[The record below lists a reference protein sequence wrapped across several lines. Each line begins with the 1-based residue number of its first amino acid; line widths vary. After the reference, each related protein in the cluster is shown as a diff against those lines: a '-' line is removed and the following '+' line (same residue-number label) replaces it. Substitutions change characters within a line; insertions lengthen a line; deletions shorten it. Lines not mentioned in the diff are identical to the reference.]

1 MNAASLPS
9 HRPWLRLDVQ
19 GLRAI
24 AVLLVVAY
32 HSGIP
37 LPGGFTGVDVFFVIS
52 GYVITELIVRQQ
64 ASEHGFRLRSFY
76 ARRMRRLLPALAL
89 VVTLTLLVAIF
100 LESPFGPQRTTALT
114 GLGASFFMAN
124 FVIYANTGAYFD
136 APAELNPLLHT
147 WSLSVE
153 EQFYFIFPA
162 LLILAAL
169 IAARLQRSSRGIAL
183 SILVIVSIASF
194 ALSIGLGF
202 NLMELPGITDSTS
215 WAFYSSLTR
224 AWEFCAGAILALL
237 LRSGSSPIPQRLAAP
252 LALLGIVA
260 IGLGAVVIDQTMVFP
275 GLVALI
281 PVGGTAALIAAG
293 TATRSPVITRALALP
308 GMVWIGAISY
318 SWYLWH
324 WPIIVFTGQ
333 LLPGNETALLLAGLL
348 SILPA
353 YLAYRFIES
362 PIRNSPRING
372 GRLLVVVALSIAIPA
387 ATAVLVLRGSER
399 AWNNPSIE
407 SMTEQIVPVPISY
420 TRGCDFGTPLGQ
432 QEGLDCTW
440 FPDAR
445 GGAVYLLGDSQAAQ
459 FAEAAIAA
467 VEPIERSLTIAT
479 EGSCAFLLRTEGEEL
494 VTSPECDT
502 YITQSVEWLLTQ
514 PPATV
519 LIGMSGNY
527 VNPDTEADIRER
539 LTRSIETLQQ
549 AGHSVALFQ
558 AVPQFF
564 GWTPY
569 TCSMLD
575 VLRDPQGCGTSV
587 PREVM
592 DDQQALALRLLT
604 EIAASTN
611 AELVDVRPE
620 LCPDDS
626 CATNDRDFW
635 RYRDM
640 FHISVGQSER
650 LSDSVRSA
658 LLRMS
663 R

>member
-1 MNAASLPS
+1 MTAA
-9 HRPWLRLDVQ
+9 RAPWIRLDIQ
-19 GLRAI
+19 GLRAV
-24 AVLLVVAY
+24 AVIFVVAY

-37 LPGGFTGVDVFFVIS
+37 LPGGFTGVDIFFVIS
-52 GYVITELIVRQQ
+52 GYVITELILRKQQ
-64 ASEHGFRLRSFY
+64 SPDGFQLRDFY
-76 ARRMRRLLPALAL
+76 ARRMRRLLPALAI

-114 GLGASFFMAN
+114 GLGASLFLAN

-136 APAELNPLLHT
+136 APAEFNPLLHT

-153 EQFYFIFPA
+153 EQFYFIFPT
-162 LLILAAL
+162 LMILAAL
-169 IAARLQRSSRGIAL
+169 IAARRQRSSHSIAL
-183 SILVIVSIASF
+183 TILVVVSIASF
-194 ALSIGLGF
+194 ALSAGLGF
-202 NLMELPGITDSTS
+202 DFIQLPGIGDSTS

-237 LRSGSSPIPQRLAAP
+237 LRSSKTPMRQGAAGLLAI
-252 LALLGIVA
+252 LGIVA
-260 IGLGAVVIDQTMVFP
+260 IVLGAVVIDQAMVFP

-281 PVGGTAALIAAG
+281 PVGGAVALITAG
-293 TATRSPVITRALALP
+293 SASQSSLITRALSLP

-324 WPIIVFTGQ
+324 WPIIVFTRQ
-333 LLPGNETALLLAGLL
+333 LVPGNEAALLLAGLL

-362 PIRNSPRING
+362 PIRNSSQIRG
-372 GRLLVVVALSIAIPA
+372 GRLLLVLALSIAVPA
-387 ATAVLVLRGSER
+387 AAAVLVLRGSER
-399 AWNNPSIE
+399 AWNNPSIK

-432 QEGLDCTW
+432 QDGLDCTW
-440 FPDAR
+440 FPGAR
-445 GGAVYLLGDSQAAQ
+445 GGAVYLVGDSQAAQ
-459 FAEAAIAA
+459 FAEAAIGA

-479 EGSCAFLLRTEGEEL
+479 EGSCAFLLRAEGEEL
-494 VTSPECDT
+494 VTSPECDE
-502 YITQSVEWLLTQ
+502 YITQSVDWLLTQ
-514 PPATV
+514 PPATI
-519 LIGMSGNY
+519 LIGMSGSY
-527 VNPDTEADIRER
+527 VNPDTEADIHER
-539 LTRSIETLQQ
+539 LTRSIETLQG
-549 AGHSVALFQ
+549 AGHSVAIFQ

-569 TCSMLD
+569 ACSMLD

-587 PREVM
+587 PRDSM
-592 DDQQALALRLLT
+592 DDKQAPALSLLR

-611 AELVDVRPE
+611 AELIDVRPE

-640 FHISVGQSER
+640 FHISVGQSEQ

-658 LLRMS
+658 QLRID